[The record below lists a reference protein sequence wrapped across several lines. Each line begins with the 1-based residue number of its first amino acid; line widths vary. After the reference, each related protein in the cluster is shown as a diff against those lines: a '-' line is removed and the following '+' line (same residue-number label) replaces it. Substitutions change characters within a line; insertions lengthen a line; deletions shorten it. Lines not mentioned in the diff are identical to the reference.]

1 MDESPSVLVTEK
13 KTLEAQFTTTQLQYL
28 RSRAPD
34 YKATSLKLRSHIS
47 REAADYLIKGAVA
60 AGEKF
65 EAKDLKAILANVRLW
80 FSQRCRKRK
89 AIPRWTHHWMG
100 RQVFYKAHASKVA
113 LTQRRLYQEAT
124 EDLVGEELEEFKE
137 EFNIDMAGDETTPEE
152 EENVVPDGERN
163 RVIGMGTGKGA
174 GAGMGESTGTGQEA
188 GTDTKNTPSSKK
200 PQLFDF
206 FQKALSLEYVKLTD
220 KERGIFEKQA
230 LDWQK
235 SGPDGEEK
243 KRAAEKYVALWI
255 DQFAQDIFTQFGAQ
269 ICVFLSYQDSADTH
283 NIKTITL
290 GQEPSSSVGLA
301 QHSKGLGCLERWGQ
315 YTTNLL
321 PSVTLPDASV
331 GNLIDLPL
339 KGRAEWLAPEASI
352 ASVPDGYSPY
362 VYFAKV
368 T

>member
-1 MDESPSVLVTEK
+1 MS
-13 KTLEAQFTTTQLQYL
+13 FY
-28 RSRAPD
+28 
-34 YKATSLKLRSHIS
+34 
-47 REAADYLIKGAVA
+47 DYLIKGAVA

-65 EAKDLKAILANVRLW
+65 EAKDLKAILANSV
-80 FSQRCRKRK
+80 SGS
-89 AIPRWTHHWMG
+89 ASDAEEG
-100 RQVFYKAHASKVA
+100 RPSPLDPSLDGKTGSH
-113 LTQRRLYQEAT
+113 R
-124 EDLVGEELEEFKE
+124 DLVGEESEEFKE
-137 EFNIDMAGDETTPEE
+137 EFNIDRQGMKPHLKKRR
-152 EENVVPDGERN
+152 NVVPDGERN

-174 GAGMGESTGTGQEA
+174 GRAWARHGHGPRG

-269 ICVFLSYQDSADTH
+269 ICVFLSYKDSADTH
-283 NIKTITL
+283 NISIIGRNDHFGAGTKFKCWARSAF
-290 GQEPSSSVGLA
+290 ERSGL
-301 QHSKGLGCLERWGQ
+301 LERWGQ

-352 ASVPDGYSPY
+352 ASVPDRYPPY